1 MICLAIQVDNVYI
14 LMNHNKITNHAK
26 FPLGNKIHQYF
37 FISALVTIFTLGCMW
52 GAINLLLIGKGES
65 FHTIDYSWVL
75 AHGHAMV
82 FGFVGLFIMG
92 FSYRAVPY
100 YKDTALW
107 NSKLAYSTLPLMI
120 IGILVQAFAHIISP
134 KAPYLLLGIA
144 SGIIQIAAVVIFM
157 IVIMR
162 TIRNAPVK
170 RASDGFA
177 STAIGWF
184 LIAAILNPII
194 FWLFESTATQEEFL
208 FNVSSFNIPYR
219 DIQTLGIAVVMILGV
234 SLHVLPHE
242 YGFREPSKGWKR
254 FLLWGVNGAV
264 LFGVISFTLGM
275 TTGVHWWHAANG
287 ISYVVLLIAAIGTPI
302 QFRLF
307 NKVPEGKSDRSLK
320 FIRAAYIWFIIAM
333 LLLAFGPY
341 YMFGIYLPMTGG
353 DNPFSH
359 AYFGAYRHAL
369 TVGFIMMMIVAMS
382 SKMVPKFAGTDLRNT
397 SSLWVVFI
405 LLNLGNTWR
414 ITSQIFTDFNP
425 EAFKLIGFSGFI
437 ELIALGLWGYEL
449 VRNMKKSIG

>member
-65 FHTIDYSWVL
+65 FHTIEYSWVL

-162 TIRNAPVK
+162 TIRNAPEK
-170 RASDGFA
+170 KSSDGFA

-194 FWLFESTATQEEFL
+194 FWLFESTTTQEEFL

-242 YGFREPSKGWKR
+242 Y
-254 FLLWGVNGAV
+254 
-264 LFGVISFTLGM
+264 
-275 TTGVHWWHAANG
+275 
-287 ISYVVLLIAAIGTPI
+287 
-302 QFRLF
+302 
-307 NKVPEGKSDRSLK
+307 
-320 FIRAAYIWFIIAM
+320 
-333 LLLAFGPY
+333 
-341 YMFGIYLPMTGG
+341 
-353 DNPFSH
+353 
-359 AYFGAYRHAL
+359 
-369 TVGFIMMMIVAMS
+369 
-382 SKMVPKFAGTDLRNT
+382 
-397 SSLWVVFI
+397 
-405 LLNLGNTWR
+405 
-414 ITSQIFTDFNP
+414 
-425 EAFKLIGFSGFI
+425 
-437 ELIALGLWGYEL
+437 
-449 VRNMKKSIG
+449 